1 MKSKIELSKEKQDV
15 IKGLIKEFFLEERDE
30 EIGDLAAILLMEFIL
45 QEVGPVIY
53 NQAIGDCIKS
63 MTEKVDELYGLEI

>member
-1 MKSKIELSKEKQDV
+1 MKSKIEISKEKKEIIQ
-15 IKGLIKEFFLEERDE
+15 GLLKEYFLEERDE
-30 EIGDLAAILLMEFIL
+30 EIGDLAAMILTDFIL

-53 NQAIGDCIKS
+53 NQAVNDCIKS